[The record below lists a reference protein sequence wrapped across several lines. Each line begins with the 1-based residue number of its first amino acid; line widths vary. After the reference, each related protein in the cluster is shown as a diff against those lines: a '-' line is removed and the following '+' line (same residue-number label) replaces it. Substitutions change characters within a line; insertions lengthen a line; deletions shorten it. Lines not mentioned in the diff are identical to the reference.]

1 MAFPTC
7 LIGVEMQYHY
17 VVGFDSDNNRWW
29 IEYDTTAYF
38 PDGNIY
44 NTEISKDEFP
54 NTIYPGWFLP
64 EEGSHEEKL
73 DVALL
78 KTLEY
83 CIPDI
88 MPIPT
93 VEA

>member
-1 MAFPTC
+1 MSLVLILIIIAGGLSMTLPPTFP
-7 LIGVEMQYHY
+7 M
-17 VVGFDSDNNRWW
+17 
-29 IEYDTTAYF
+29 
-38 PDGNIY
+38 
-44 NTEISKDEFP
+44 EIFTILKLVKMFP